1 MSETVS
7 TTPQLETVKLG
18 ALVAGFRFLIAFIM
32 LGSLAWQIT
41 DRIAHSLFRPGE
53 YYAYF
58 TIDSSLIEAGVLAF
72 AGLAALRG
80 IPESKRLG
88 VWRLCAVTFAVVV
101 AIIYNAMLRGGAP
114 DIRDAGYNWPVLPN
128 ELLHVWGPVLIL
140 VDWLIFSKQTRLAL
154 RNFGWVA
161 AFPILWLA
169 FSLTRGFT
177 GGWFAYW
184 FLDPAQVGAS
194 GMLIYIL
201 AITVFMLGV
210 GAGMLGLLKVVNRKT
225 N

>member
-1 MSETVS
+1 MSNSVS
-7 TTPQLETVKLG
+7 TTPQLEIVKRG
-18 ALVAGFRFLIAFIM
+18 ALVAGFRFFIAFIM

>member
-1 MSETVS
+1 MSKTVS
-7 TTPQLETVKLG
+7 PAPKFEIVQRG
-18 ALVAGFRFLIAFIM
+18 ALVAGFRFFIAFIM

-72 AGLAALRG
+72 AGWAALRG
-80 IPESKRLG
+80 LPESKRLG

-140 VDWLIFSKQTRLAL
+140 IDWLLFSKQTRLPISK
-154 RNFGWVA
+154 FGWVA

-177 GGWFAYW
+177 SGWFAYW

-210 GAGMLGLLKVVNRKT
+210 GIGMLSLLRVVNRKT
-225 N
+225 S